1 MEAKT
6 SANNKLIPK
15 LTEPDKRII
24 HDWPVHE
31 KKTIE
36 AFCQKKIADFESN
49 DFNRFEA
56 KLIMIQKFVGAK
68 DFLSDPEM
76 EMLIEYLTDEFHY
89 YSIEEIEQA
98 VRLAVAERIVSETGK
113 SLAEHYN
120 EFGANYLTKILKAF
134 FNYRG
139 TVVRKYYEG
148 EAALIEADKLKQ
160 QKPWTDA
167 EKRQINIR
175 FALGAFENHK
185 TASPTFGLDKVF
197 DFLQNEAILEVA
209 PEKWEQYRQTAM
221 AALKHEAKRGNSIA
235 SSVLQTL
242 NNNQNSNEG
251 LTARIKT
258 LAIRAYFELILAESK
273 NLTDFLKP

>member
-1 MEAKT
+1 M
-6 SANNKLIPK
+6 
-15 LTEPDKRII
+15 TEPDKRII

-98 VRLAVAERIVSETGK
+98 VRLAVAERITSENGK

-167 EKRQINIR
+167 EKRQINIK

-197 DFLQNEAILEVA
+197 DFLSSEALLSIP
-209 PEKWEQYRQTAM
+209 PETWEKYRQTAM
-221 AALKHEAKRGNSIA
+221 AALKHEAKRGNSTAVNILA
-235 SSVLQTL
+235 AFNIDQSS
-242 NNNQNSNEG
+242 NGSID
-251 LTARIKT
+251 ARIKT
-258 LAIRAYFELILAESK
+258 LAVRAYFEQILAENK
-273 NLTDFLKP
+273 NLTELLKP